1 MKGKITM
8 KKESMIDLAYKILSE
23 SNEPVA
29 FGDLWGKIKTELEIG
44 PDEEQ
49 TRIGH
54 FYTDLSLDGR
64 FVQDGDYTWNLRS
77 GTLFDK
83 TRIDTSV
90 FYENDEQEADR
101 DETDVKEEAEYNAS
115 VAGESISSDD
125 QDSDEG
131 DESSHK
137 TETVAD
143 LGVKII

>member
-1 MKGKITM
+1 M

-23 SNEPVA
+23 SNEPIS
-29 FGDLWGKIKTELEIG
+29 FKELWDKIKAELEIG

-49 TRIGH
+49 ARIGH

-77 GTLFDK
+77 RTLFDN
-83 TRIDTSV
+83 TRIDTNV

-115 VAGESISSDD
+115 VAGESISSED
-125 QDSDEG
+125 QESEDG
-131 DESSHK
+131 DEASHK
-137 TETVAD
+137 PETAAD